1 MQQQTRQPTHP
12 GTILKEDYPLPLSLT
27 LTELSG
33 RLNVSRKT
41 LSKIVNRKGSVTPE
55 MALRL
60 ARVFDTTPQFWMN
73 LQGKYDLWQAEYGSE
88 AWQVVERLPA
98 RILHSDVVGA

>member
-1 MQQQTRQPTHP
+1 
-12 GTILKEDYPLPLSLT
+12 
-27 LTELSG
+27 
-33 RLNVSRKT
+33 
-41 LSKIVNRKGSVTPE
+41 
-55 MALRL
+55 
-60 ARVFDTTPQFWMN
+60 MN